1 MKVNEKDSE
10 RDRGEM
16 GGGGMAD
23 DFRVTMAMNL
33 GSMHSNKQN

>member
-10 RDRGEM
+10 RDRRDM
-16 GGGGMAD
+16 GGGMGD

-33 GSMHSNKQN
+33 GAVNANIHN